1 MAWPK
6 RRSGKKRCGT
16 AQNATLK
23 VANFWDE
30 ALGFGKHVKKW
41 NNHGPKWVESGKG
54 MPLMKNLLW
63 LRDIVVIVAFMVV
76 LRWSIVNWYV
86 IPTGSM
92 LPTIKIKDHV
102 LVNKLSYGL
111 MLPFT
116 ETHVTMW
123 DTPARGDIVL
133 FRSPQDDVTFV
144 KRAVG
149 LPGDT
154 IGFQAGT
161 LVVNGTPVSEEIQ
174 EDRSVLSDMGEPGE
188 GKTLYT
194 EQLPG
199 GPKHFVLR
207 LSNGGQTF
215 FEARQWKIPE
225 GKLLVLGDNRDGSND
240 GRFWGYVDINK
251 VYGKAMRIFY
261 SIEPS
266 EGFLPKFRANRFF
279 GELH

>member
-1 MAWPK
+1 
-6 RRSGKKRCGT
+6 
-16 AQNATLK
+16 
-23 VANFWDE
+23 
-30 ALGFGKHVKKW
+30 
-41 NNHGPKWVESGKG
+41 
-54 MPLMKNLLW
+54 MKNLVW

-123 DTPARGDIVL
+123 ASPARGDIVL
-133 FRSPQDDVTFV
+133 FKSPVDEVTFV
-144 KRAVG
+144 KRAIG

-154 IGFQAGT
+154 ISFQNGT
-161 LVVNGTPVSEEIQ
+161 LSVNDKPVGEQLEA
-174 EDRSVLSDMGEPGE
+174 DRKILEDMGEPSE

-194 EQLPG
+194 ETLPEG
-199 GPKHFVLR
+199 LSHYILR
-207 LSNGGQTF
+207 LSSGGQTY
-215 FEARQWKIPE
+215 FESRQWKIPE

-251 VYGKAMRIFY
+251 VYGKALRVFY
-261 SIEPS
+261 SIEPG
-266 EGFLPKFRANRFF
+266 EGFLPNFRTDRFF
-279 GELH
+279 AKLR

>member
-1 MAWPK
+1 M
-6 RRSGKKRCGT
+6 R
-16 AQNATLK
+16 
-23 VANFWDE
+23 
-30 ALGFGKHVKKW
+30 
-41 NNHGPKWVESGKG
+41 
-54 MPLMKNLLW
+54 LMKNLLW

-116 ETHVTMW
+116 EKHITMW
-123 DTPARGDIVL
+123 NTPHRGDIVL
-133 FRSPQDDVTFV
+133 FKSPQDDVTFV
-144 KRAVG
+144 KRAIG

-154 IGFQAGT
+154 IAFQSGT
-161 LVVNGTPVSEEIQ
+161 LVVNGTPVDEKVTEE
-174 EDRSVLSDMGEPGE
+174 RSVLADMGEPSE
-188 GKTLYT
+188 GKVLFN
-194 EQLPG
+194 EQLPD
-199 GPKHFVLR
+199 GPNHYVMR
-207 LSNGGQTF
+207 LANGGQTL
-215 FEARQWKIPE
+215 FESRQWKIPE

-240 GRFWGYVDINK
+240 GRFWGYVDINR

-266 EGFLPKFRANRFF
+266 EGLLPKFRTDRFF
-279 GELH
+279 AELH